1 VYVDTRAYVCMC
13 RAKNTGHRVPDGIFI
28 FHYCIK
34 HFCTLRG
41 GYASRASGRPTM
53 RAPTGAHPVIS
64 TAFHGRIM
72 GRARTIAGFR
82 SNTRSPSASNPH
94 RRYSSDTLY
103 VGCKRDCIAL
113 ASPIQ
118 VDQPR
123 RLRRVGIG
131 GGGGDYYITSRR

>member
-1 VYVDTRAYVCMC
+1 VSTRARTRAYVYAC

-53 RAPTGAHPVIS
+53 KAPTGAHPVIS
-64 TAFHGRIM
+64 TAFHGGIM

-82 SNTRSPSASNPH
+82 SNTRSPSAPNPQ

-103 VGCKRDCIAL
+103 VGCKRDCIAPSEWINRAVYGAW
-113 ASPIQ
+113 AS
-118 VDQPR
+118 
-123 RLRRVGIG
+123 
-131 GGGGDYYITSRR
+131 GGGDYYITPRR